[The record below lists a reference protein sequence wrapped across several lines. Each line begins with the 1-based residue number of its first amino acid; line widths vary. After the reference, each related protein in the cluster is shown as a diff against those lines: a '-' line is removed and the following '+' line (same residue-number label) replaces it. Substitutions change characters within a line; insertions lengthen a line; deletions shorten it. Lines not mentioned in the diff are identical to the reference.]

1 MLLSSI
7 KDCDNTKHKIMGDLS
22 QKLEFSKNKIH
33 VGLYKNNQ
41 ILSTSDVSA
50 TQEVWGDE

>member
-22 QKLEFSKNKIH
+22 QKLEFFKNKIR
-33 VGLYKNNQ
+33 VYKKNH